1 MSEHHARVLWQ
12 RNGAAFTDK
21 RYSRVHRWQFDG
33 GADLMAAASPD
44 MVPAACTDA
53 AAVDPEEAFVAAIS
67 SCHMLWFLVLAAAVG
82 VVVDS
87 YEDEA
92 VGLLRA
98 VDGRLAIAEVV
109 LRPLVR
115 CSGGAPDAAQLD
127 ALHHAAHE
135 RCFIANSVRCEIRVE
150 ARTL

>member
-1 MSEHHARVLWQ
+1 MSQHLARVLWQ

-33 GADLMAAASPD
+33 GADIAAAASPD
-44 MVPAACTDA
+44 MVPAAFTDA

-67 SCHMLWFLVLAAAVG
+67 SCHMLWFLALAAAAG

-92 VGLLRA
+92 VGLMRE

-109 LRPLVR
+109 LRPRVR
-115 CSGGAPDAAQLD
+115 CGGVAADAAQLD

-150 ARTL
+150 ARAA